1 MQPTLEKSENT
12 RTLLE
17 LPVSCMG
24 SMRQTL
30 MINIILLLI
39 YERETK
45 VGFVLHC
52 GLNFQERRKKSE
64 NTLAGGI

>member
-12 RTLLE
+12 RILLE

-30 MINIILLLI
+30 MINIVLLLI

-45 VGFVLHC
+45 VGSVLHC
-52 GLNFQERRKKSE
+52 GLNFQECRKNSE